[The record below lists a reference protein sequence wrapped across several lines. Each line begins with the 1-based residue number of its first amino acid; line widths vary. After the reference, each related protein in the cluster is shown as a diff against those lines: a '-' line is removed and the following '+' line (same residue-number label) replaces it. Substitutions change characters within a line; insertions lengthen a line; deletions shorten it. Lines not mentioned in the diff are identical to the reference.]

1 MSENMNNTFYEKD
14 EFDTDIIKNDIINEA
29 SINKYVLTE
38 ELKKIIGDKP
48 NSELI
53 ENEEIMAQV
62 RNKVAKIEHLDNL
75 ILNVKNDSYDEN
87 DHDQKHADNEAW
99 EEISGNKEA
108 E

>member
-1 MSENMNNTFYEKD
+1 MSENMNNMFELNGMP
-14 EFDTDIIKNDIINEA
+14 ELDTDIIKNDIINEA

-75 ILNVKNDSYDEN
+75 ILNVKNDSE
-87 DHDQKHADNEAW
+87 QKHADNEAW

>member
-1 MSENMNNTFYEKD
+1 MSENMNNTFYEKY

-75 ILNVKNDSYDEN
+75 ILNVKNDSE
-87 DHDQKHADNEAW
+87 QKHADNEAW